1 MEELRIILI
10 VTIWIVVAIL
20 IGIKLYRNSELYE
33 TKLKI
38 QAMKEAQFVVEI
50 CKTIIDKIMQFKFI
64 PMVIKFRKWANENGY
79 PEVAQKLKDLGAAST
94 ACDISDAVMRCC
106 VRDISIALLYF
117 NPDDPTVKEIF
128 NEFTTEE
135 ERKELD
141 LKLIHES
148 MAESVDS
155 RFRKYGIVSALA
167 DEQITSP
174 DEFAHAIFEFVKFYS
189 DHEEIGVLK
198 SCDIPYDVYMEFVMD
213 TAELED
219 VDDHEER
226 EAFLSRQTSK
236 AP

>member
-1 MEELRIILI
+1 M
-10 VTIWIVVAIL
+10 
-20 IGIKLYRNSELYE
+20 IGVKLYRNSEFYE

-38 QAMKEAQFVVEI
+38 RAIEEAQDVVGL

-79 PEVAQKLKDLGAAST
+79 PEVAQKLKDLGATSA

-106 VRDISIALLYF
+106 IRDISIALLYF
-117 NPDDPTVKEIF
+117 NPDDPTVKEMF

-148 MAESVDS
+148 IAESVDP

-167 DEQITSP
+167 DEPITSLE
-174 DEFAHAIFEFVKFYS
+174 EFTDAIFEFVKFYS

-198 SCDIPYDVYMEFVMD
+198 SCDISYDVYMEFVMD
-213 TAELED
+213 AAELED

>member
-1 MEELRIILI
+1 M
-10 VTIWIVVAIL
+10 
-20 IGIKLYRNSELYE
+20 IGVRLYRNSEFYE

-38 QAMKEAQFVVEI
+38 RAIKEAQVVVEL
-50 CKTIIDKIMQFKFI
+50 CRTIIDKIMQFKFI

-79 PEVAQKLKDLGAAST
+79 PEVAQKLKDLGATST

-117 NPDDPTVKEIF
+117 NPDDPTVKEMF

-148 MAESVDS
+148 IAESVDS
-155 RFRKYGIVSALA
+155 RFHKYGIVSALA
-167 DEQITSP
+167 DKSITSLE
-174 DEFAHAIFEFVKFYS
+174 EFTDAIFEFVKFYS
-189 DHEEIGVLK
+189 DQEEIGVLK
-198 SCDIPYDVYMEFVMD
+198 SCDISYDVYMEFVMD

-226 EAFLSRQTSK
+226 EAFLSRQASK

>member
-1 MEELRIILI
+1 M
-10 VTIWIVVAIL
+10 
-20 IGIKLYRNSELYE
+20 IGIKLYRNSKLYE

-38 QAMKEAQFVVEI
+38 QAMKEAQFVLEL

-106 VRDISIALLYF
+106 VRDISIVLLYF

-167 DEQITSP
+167 DAPITSP
-174 DEFAHAIFEFVKFYS
+174 EEFTDAIFEFVKFYS

-198 SCDIPYDVYMEFVMD
+198 SCDISYDVYMEFVMD
-213 TAELED
+213 AAELED

>member
-1 MEELRIILI
+1 M
-10 VTIWIVVAIL
+10 
-20 IGIKLYRNSELYE
+20 IGIRLYRNSELYE

-38 QAMKEAQFVVEI
+38 RAMKEAQVVVEA
-50 CKTIIDKIMQFKFI
+50 CRAAIDKIMQLNFI
-64 PMVIKFRKWANENGY
+64 PMIIKFRKWAKENDY
-79 PEVAQKLKDLGAAST
+79 PEIAQKLKDLGAASK
-94 ACDISDAVMRCC
+94 AFEISNAVMRCC

-117 NPDDPTVKEIF
+117 NPDDPTFKEMF
-128 NEFTTEE
+128 NESTTEE

-148 MAESVDS
+148 IAESVDS

-167 DEQITSP
+167 DEPITSF
-174 DEFAHAIFEFVKFYS
+174 DEFTDAIFDLVKFYS
-189 DHEEIGVLK
+189 NHEEIGVLK
-198 SCDIPYDVYMEFVMD
+198 SCDISYDVYMEFVMD